1 VRETDIRREEQMA
14 RTNEKDKKTLEIIL
28 ITRKLIEEKGYDDL
42 EMSDIARAVGIKK
55 STLYYYFKNKKD
67 LFLKTIEYDF
77 LELKSLIQ
85 DRLKNKK
92 TPSERLKT
100 MITVFVEYF
109 YSNKNSILIFM
120 RNQFS
125 YIKVD
130 DVIDYWDTEISKTYN
145 EFIDFMEENV
155 KAAQKM
161 NFLNSKVNSRVLTYS
176 LLGLLTSVVIYRLY
190 SKREPKGRRETI
202 NEVLNIITK
211 GYIKKEV

>member
-1 VRETDIRREEQMA
+1 VA
-14 RTNEKDKKTLEIIL
+14 RTNEKDKRTLEIIL

-42 EMSDIARAVGIKK
+42 EMSDIAKAVGVKK

-77 LELKSLIQ
+77 LELKNLIQ
-85 DRLKNKK
+85 DRIKSKT
-92 TPSERLKT
+92 TPSDKLKT
-100 MITVFVEYF
+100 MVTVFVEYF

-125 YIKVD
+125 CIKVN
-130 DVIDYWDTEISKTYN
+130 DVIDYWDTEISKAYSK
-145 EFIDFMEENV
+145 FVDFMEENV
-155 KAAQKM
+155 KAAQKI

-190 SKREPKGRRETI
+190 SERDPKGRRETI
-202 NEVLNIITK
+202 NEILNIITK
-211 GYIKKEV
+211 GYIKK

>member
-1 VRETDIRREEQMA
+1 MA

-28 ITRKLIEEKGYDDL
+28 ITRKLIEEKGYENL
-42 EMSDIARAVGIKK
+42 EMEEIAKNVGIKK

-77 LELKSLIQ
+77 LELKDLIQ
-85 DRLKNKK
+85 ERLKGKVMPLDRLK
-92 TPSERLKT
+92 TL
-100 MITVFVEYF
+100 ITVFVEYF

-130 DVIDYWDTEISKTYN
+130 DVIDYWDNEISKAYN

-155 KAAQKM
+155 KAGQKA
-161 NFLNSKVNSRVLTYS
+161 NFLNKKVNSRVLTYS
-176 LLGLLTSVVIYRLY
+176 ILGLLTSVVIYRLY

-202 NEVLNIITK
+202 NEILNIITK
-211 GYIKKEV
+211 GYLKKEV

>member
-1 VRETDIRREEQMA
+1 MA
-14 RTNEKDKKTLEIIL
+14 RTNEKDKRTLEIIL

-42 EMSDIARAVGIKK
+42 EMSDIAKAVGVKK

-77 LELKSLIQ
+77 LELKNLIQ
-85 DRLKNKK
+85 DRIKSKT
-92 TPSERLKT
+92 TPSDKLKT
-100 MITVFVEYF
+100 MVTVFVEYF

-125 YIKVD
+125 CIKVN
-130 DVIDYWDTEISKTYN
+130 DVIDYWDTEISKAYSK
-145 EFIDFMEENV
+145 FVDFMEENV
-155 KAAQKM
+155 KAAQKI

-190 SKREPKGRRETI
+190 SERDPKGRRETI
-202 NEVLNIITK
+202 NEILNIITK
-211 GYIKKEV
+211 GYIKK

>member
-1 VRETDIRREEQMA
+1 MA

-28 ITRKLIEEKGYDDL
+28 ITRKLIEEKGYENL
-42 EMSDIARAVGIKK
+42 EMEEIAKNVGIKK

-77 LELKSLIQ
+77 LELKGLIQ
-85 DRLKNKK
+85 ERLKGKIMPLDRLK
-92 TPSERLKT
+92 TL
-100 MITVFVEYF
+100 ITVFVEYF

-130 DVIDYWDTEISKTYN
+130 DVIDYWDNEISKAYN

-155 KAAQKM
+155 KAGQKA
-161 NFLNSKVNSRVLTYS
+161 NFLNKKVNSRVLTYS
-176 LLGLLTSVVIYRLY
+176 ILGLLTSVVIYRLY

-202 NEVLNIITK
+202 NEILNIITK
-211 GYIKKEV
+211 GYLKKEV

>member
-1 VRETDIRREEQMA
+1 MKGIDISKEAEVA

-28 ITRKLIEEKGYDDL
+28 VTRKLIEERGYENV
-42 EMSDIARAVGIKK
+42 EMEDIAKLVGIKK

-77 LELKSLIQ
+77 LELKTLIQ
-85 DRLKNKK
+85 ERLKEKTSPPDRLK
-92 TPSERLKT
+92 TL
-100 MITVFVEYF
+100 ITVFVEYF

-130 DVIDYWDTEISKTYN
+130 DVIDYWDTEISKAYN

-155 KAAQKM
+155 KAGQKA

-176 LLGLLTSVVIYRLY
+176 LLGVLTSVVIYRLY
-190 SKREPKGRRETI
+190 SKRSPKGRRETI
-202 NEVLNIITK
+202 SEILNIITK
-211 GYIKKEV
+211 GYLRKEV